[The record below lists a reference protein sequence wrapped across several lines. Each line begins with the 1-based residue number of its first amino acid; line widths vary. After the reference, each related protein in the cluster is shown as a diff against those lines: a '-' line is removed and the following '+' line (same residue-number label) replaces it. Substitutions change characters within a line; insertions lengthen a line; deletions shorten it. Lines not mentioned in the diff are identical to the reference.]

1 MHPNELIDHLLA
13 VLVVTILIF
22 SAIWFRG
29 RWRLLLLAVACVSVI
44 AYVTFY
50 VARPVLIADR
60 VKEDV
65 VILEAYLEEK
75 YPQET
80 FTIKT
85 IPFRTEGYESKN
97 PYTIYVTFSSEP
109 DAEYFYRV
117 TNQDEVTQRGFSST
131 IEEKM
136 NFLH

>member
-13 VLVVTILIF
+13 VLVVSFFAVL
-22 SAIWFRG
+22 AIRFRG
-29 RWRLLLLAVACVSVI
+29 RSRLLLVSMAWISVV

-65 VILEAYLEEK
+65 VTLEAYLEAT

-85 IPFRTEGYESKN
+85 IPFRTEGYESTN
-97 PYTIYVTFSSEP
+97 PYTLYVTFSGEP

-117 TNQDEVTQRGFSST
+117 TDQDTVTRQGFSSS
-131 IEEKM
+131 IEGKTE
-136 NFLH
+136 FLH

>member
-13 VLVVTILIF
+13 VLVVTILIS